1 MYQTTQCIC
10 VYSTADVTYVR
21 MSHCTENYRTTYVC
35 TVCSRTLQMTVIY
48 CTSVYSG
55 LHSLPSLQLLP
66 FMSYCLCRNSIAATQ
81 RKPTKRAWISA
92 GPGKRKTRQNWR
104 RLTNNKGTE
113 QLRVE
118 KDCTDTVSDEC
129 L

>member
-1 MYQTTQCIC
+1 
-10 VYSTADVTYVR
+10 
-21 MSHCTENYRTTYVC
+21 
-35 TVCSRTLQMTVIY
+35 
-48 CTSVYSG
+48 
-55 LHSLPSLQLLP
+55 
-66 FMSYCLCRNSIAATQ
+66 MSYCLCRNSIAATQ

-113 QLRVE
+113 QLRVPR
-118 KDCTDTVSDEC
+118 DCTDTVRDDC